1 MADKPDRAE
10 GTDLRIAIP
19 TTGGRLATHFGHC
32 DAFTIFD
39 VEREASR
46 VGGTMLLESP
56 PHEPGLL
63 PAWLAERGVEVVIA
77 GGMGRRAQGL
87 FRDQGIDVVLGGPLS
102 DPQEIVTSYLAGTLE
117 TGDNLC
123 DH

>member
-1 MADKPDRAE
+1 MAQGLDRAE

-19 TTGGRLATHFGHC
+19 TEGGRLASHFGHC
-32 DAFTIFD
+32 QAFTIFD

-46 VGGTMLLESP
+46 IGATEVLPAP

-63 PAWLAERGVEVVIA
+63 PAWLAGHGVQVVIA
-77 GGMGRRAQGL
+77 GGIGGRARAL
-87 FRDQGIDVVLGGPLS
+87 FQEQGIDVVVGGPIL
-102 DPQEIVTSYLAGTLE
+102 DPHEIVASYLAGTLE
-117 TGDNLC
+117 TGGNLC